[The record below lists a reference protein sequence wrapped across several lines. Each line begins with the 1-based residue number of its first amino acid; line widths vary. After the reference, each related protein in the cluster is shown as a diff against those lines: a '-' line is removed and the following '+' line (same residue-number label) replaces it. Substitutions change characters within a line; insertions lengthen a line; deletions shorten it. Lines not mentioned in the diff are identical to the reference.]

1 MIDDEYI
8 LEIKNDDS
16 FSLTYKAIKKGNET
30 KYTIIR
36 IMKNLDDETIEKIL
50 EQGREIMKELNHPN
64 IPKVID
70 YKEDSKSHN
79 YICEYYSDQN
89 IRNYFKDY
97 MIEKNKPL
105 SEDIVQFIMKQVVSA
120 IKYLHDKKIVHRDI
134 KSENLFIKYNSEED
148 LLKKNIFNSKII
160 LEGFYISTHLKKGD
174 KLDIRAGTANNMAP
188 EIINSEYNEKVDIWG
203 LGVICFELLH
213 GGLPYTS
220 KRFNNRNKFE
230 LKKPLSKEAISF
242 IDCMLEVDQNK
253 RASAFELSKH
263 AFLTKNI
270 RY

>member
-1 MIDDEYI
+1 
-8 LEIKNDDS
+8 
-16 FSLTYKAIKKGNET
+16 
-30 KYTIIR
+30 
-36 IMKNLDDETIEKIL
+36 
-50 EQGREIMKELNHPN
+50 
-64 IPKVID
+64 
-70 YKEDSKSHN
+70 
-79 YICEYYSDQN
+79 
-89 IRNYFKDY
+89 
-97 MIEKNKPL
+97 
-105 SEDIVQFIMKQVVSA
+105 
-120 IKYLHDKKIVHRDI
+120 
-134 KSENLFIKYNSEED
+134 
-148 LLKKNIFNSKII
+148 
-160 LEGFYISTHLKKGD
+160 
-174 KLDIRAGTANNMAP
+174 MAP

-270 RY
+270 